1 MFQLKLNQRSTTP
14 GWTPGVAKARV
25 GKLAMTKILIVDDQE
40 DARVI
45 IRLMLRKHV
54 SVLWEAANAAA
65 GLQMI
70 KDHRPDVVLF
80 DIVMPGTI
88 NGFHACEMVKSDPEL
103 ATIFVILMSGL
114 TDEKS
119 FDEARQS
126 GANAY
131 FVKPFSLSKLVE
143 VVTNHKKYETDFL
156 LVKYR

>member
-1 MFQLKLNQRSTTP
+1 
-14 GWTPGVAKARV
+14 
-25 GKLAMTKILIVDDQE
+25 MTKILIVDDQE

-54 SVLWEAANAAA
+54 SELLEAPNAAS

-70 KDHRPDVVLF
+70 MEHRPEVVLF

-103 ATIFVILMSGL
+103 ASTFVILMSGL
-114 TDEKS
+114 TDETA
-119 FDEARQS
+119 FYEARRS

-143 VVTNHKKYETDFL
+143 VVTNHNEYENDFL
-156 LVKYR
+156 LVKHR